1 MGIIIKFILRNIWE
15 KKFRTFLILF
25 AITLSTALFF
35 ASISLSGT
43 LEKTFLERIKKY
55 IGTADIVIHPN
66 RHSPD
71 WAFLT
76 DNAYKFADR
85 LEYAVGSV
93 EMSGIYKKK
102 DETVNI
108 DLKGFNP
115 DELNLLNPFVLR
127 QEFELEPFIGKKIII
142 SSKTAE
148 QNGLQ
153 IGDNLEIELREVKHR
168 FRIVGIAEPYG
179 LFQEDGHTNTAV
191 APLSTMARIS
201 EIPGKISL
209 AYLKVK
215 DLSRIEETIGLL
227 SKEYRRYT
235 VREPFSKAEIR
246 RQTESV
252 TTPFIIMVFLV
263 LFISVFIIYSSFKVI
278 TRERLPVIGTFRSIG
293 ATRRTTDIVLF
304 AESLLYGFIGGV
316 GGCLL
321 GIGVLKLMAV
331 IMTPNWLSG
340 VKSSVRYNPWH
351 LGAAFILALV
361 LPFIGSC
368 LPIVKIS
375 RIPVKDII
383 LNTMEKPERKRS
395 FRWPAG
401 ILCLLTAII
410 PPFFAPK
417 EMALIINV
425 VAMLAAVA
433 ATVFL
438 VPYITAGFL
447 KVFESIYSSF
457 LGNEG
462 VLAAKNLRENKS
474 ILNNISLLA
483 IGISSLLLI
492 NTINFSVIKEIAN
505 FSKDG
510 TFEIWM
516 WHYQANRRFEAVLR
530 SIDGIKGVYGV
541 YVANQI
547 EIDDY
552 KDKISLIHGVNPY
565 RHLDY
570 WNLNIEGDRE
580 RVMQDLDNDRK
591 ILLAHILKD
600 KLGVEKGDFLT
611 LNLARGKRT
620 YQVIG
625 FFDSLMWGGN
635 YALVSSRF
643 LKLDMN
649 QKHYGTLFLQTS
661 KDPNLVAE
669 TLQKRFK
676 KARPWVRTMG
686 QINEEDLR
694 ANRQLFVIL
703 QGFSI
708 MTLIIG
714 VCGVFNNLVISFI
727 ERKRSLAMMRSVG
740 MSQKQ
745 TVKMILIESLTGGV
759 IGGSVG
765 ILTGTLLI
773 SIVPFLLKAINKV
786 VPIHYSLKE
795 YLISFGAGI
804 LITVA
809 ASVGPGLK
817 SSQINIIEAIKYE

>member
-1 MGIIIKFILRNIWE
+1 MGIIIKFVLRNIRE
-15 KKFRTFLILF
+15 QKFRTFLILF

-35 ASISLSGT
+35 ASVSLSGT
-43 LEKTFLERIKKY
+43 LEKTFMERIKKY

-76 DNAYKFADR
+76 DNALKYEDH
-85 LEYAVGSV
+85 LEYVVGSV
-93 EMSGIYKKK
+93 EMGGVYKKK

-108 DLKGFNP
+108 DLKGFNL
-115 DELNLLNPFVLR
+115 DELSLVNPFALK
-127 QEFELEPFIGKKIII
+127 QELELEPFIGKKIII

-148 QNGLQ
+148 QNGLK
-153 IGDNLEIELREVKHR
+153 IGDDIELELKEVKHR

-179 LFQEDGHTNTAV
+179 LFQEDGHSNTAV
-191 APLSTMARIS
+191 APLSTIARIS

-215 DLSRIEETIGLL
+215 DPSRIQETIGLL

-235 VREPFSKAEIR
+235 VREPFSKAEIK
-246 RQTESV
+246 RQTDSV
-252 TTPFIIMVFLV
+252 TIPFLIMVILV

-304 AESLLYGFIGGV
+304 AESLLYGFFGGIF
-316 GGCLL
+316 GCLL
-321 GIGVLKLMAV
+321 GIGILKLMAV
-331 IMTPNWLSG
+331 VMTPNWLAG
-340 VKSSVRYNPWH
+340 VKSPVQFSPWH
-351 LGAAFILALV
+351 LLAAFALALV
-361 LPFIGSC
+361 LPLIGSF

-375 RIPVKDII
+375 KIPVKDII
-383 LNTMEKPERKRS
+383 LNTMEKPKRRKS
-395 FRWPAG
+395 YKWLAG
-401 ILCLLTAII
+401 IFCLLMAII
-410 PPFFAPK
+410 SPFLAPK
-417 EMALIINV
+417 EMALVINII
-425 VAMLAAVA
+425 AMLAAVSA
-433 ATVFL
+433 AVLL

-447 KVFESIYSSF
+447 KVCERIYSLL

-462 VLAAKNLRENKS
+462 VLAAKNLLDNKS

-492 NTINFSVIKEIAN
+492 NTINFSVIKELAN

-510 TFEIWM
+510 TFDIWM
-516 WHYQANRRFEAVLR
+516 WHYQANRRFEAILR
-530 SIDGIKGVYGV
+530 SIDGVKGVYGV
-541 YVANQI
+541 YVANEI
-547 EIDDY
+547 EIDGY
-552 KDKISLIHGVNPY
+552 KDKINLVHGINPY

-570 WNLNIEGDRE
+570 WNLNIEGDRKK
-580 RVMQDLDNDRK
+580 VMGDLDNDRR
-591 ILLAHILKD
+591 ILMAYILKD
-600 KLGVEKGDFLT
+600 KLGVEKGDLLT

-635 YALVSSRF
+635 YALVSNRF

-649 QKHYGTLFLQTS
+649 LQHYGTLFLQAS

-669 TLQKRFK
+669 TLKKRFK
-676 KARPWVRTMG
+676 KTRPWVRTMG
-686 QINEEDLR
+686 QINEEDLK
-694 ANRQLFVIL
+694 ANRQMFVIL
-703 QGFSI
+703 QGFSV

-714 VCGVFNNLVISFI
+714 VFGVFNNLVISFI

-740 MSQKQ
+740 MSKRQ
-745 TVKMILIESLTGGV
+745 TLKMILIESLTGGI

-765 ILTGTLLI
+765 VFTGTLLI
-773 SIVPFLLKAINKV
+773 SLVPFLLKAINKV

-809 ASVGPGLK
+809 ASISPGLK
-817 SSQINIIEAIKYE
+817 SSKMNIIEAIKYE

>member
-1 MGIIIKFILRNIWE
+1 MGIIFKFILRNIWE

-43 LEKTFLERIKKY
+43 LERTFMERIKKY

-76 DNAYKFADR
+76 DNAKRYADR

-93 EMSGIYKKK
+93 EMGGVYKNNH
-102 DETVNI
+102 ETVEI
-108 DLKGFNP
+108 DLKGFNL
-115 DELNLLNPFVLR
+115 DELNLLNPFFLKDKL
-127 QEFELEPFIGKKIII
+127 ELEPFSGKKIII

-191 APLSTMARIS
+191 APLATIARIS
-201 EIPGKISL
+201 GIPGKVSL

-215 DLSRIEETIGLL
+215 DPIRIQETIGLL

-235 VREPFSKAEIR
+235 VREPFSKAELKT
-246 RQTESV
+246 QTDSV
-252 TTPFIIMVFLV
+252 TIPFIVMVLMV

-293 ATRRTTDIVLF
+293 ATRRTANIVLF
-304 AESLLYGFIGGV
+304 AESLVYGFIGGV
-316 GGCLL
+316 SGCLL
-321 GIGVLKLMAV
+321 GLGILKLMAV
-331 IMTPNWLSG
+331 VMTPNWLAG
-340 VKSSVRYNPWH
+340 VKSSVQYSPGH
-351 LGAAFILALV
+351 LWAAFALALV
-361 LPFIGSC
+361 LPFVGSF
-368 LPIVKIS
+368 LPVVKIS

-395 FRWPAG
+395 FKWLAG
-401 ILCLLTAII
+401 IFCLLTAII

-417 EMALIINV
+417 ETALIINV
-425 VAMLAAVA
+425 ISMLAAVA

-438 VPYITAGFL
+438 VPYLTAGFL
-447 KVFESIYSSF
+447 KLFERIYRALF
-457 LGNEG
+457 GNEG
-462 VLAAKNLRENKS
+462 VLAAKNLRDNKS

-510 TFEIWM
+510 TFDIWM

-530 SIDGIKGVYGV
+530 SIDGVKGVYGV

-547 EIDDY
+547 EIDGY
-552 KDKISLIHGVNPY
+552 QDKISLIHGINPY
-565 RHLDY
+565 RHLDF

-580 RVMQDLDNDRK
+580 KVMGDLDNDRK
-591 ILLAHILKD
+591 ILVAYILKD
-600 KLGVEKGDFLT
+600 KLGVEKGDLLT

-620 YQVIG
+620 YQVVG
-625 FFDSLMWGGN
+625 FFDSLMCGGN

-643 LKLDMN
+643 LKLDMSL
-649 QKHYGTLFLQTS
+649 QHYGALFLQTS
-661 KDPNLVAE
+661 KDPNLVAA

-676 KARPWVRTMG
+676 KTRPWVRTMG
-686 QINEEDLR
+686 QISEEDLR
-694 ANRQLFVIL
+694 ANRQMFVIL

-740 MSQKQ
+740 MSKRQ
-745 TVKMILIESLTGGV
+745 TLKMILIESLTGGV

-765 ILTGTLLI
+765 IFSGTLLI
-773 SIVPFLLKAINKV
+773 SLAPFLLKAINKV

-795 YLISFGAGI
+795 YLISFSAGI
-804 LITVA
+804 LVTVA
-809 ASVGPGLK
+809 ASISPGLK
-817 SSQINIIEAIKYE
+817 SSQMNIIEAIKYE

>member
-1 MGIIIKFILRNIWE
+1 MRIIIKFILKNIWE

-25 AITLSTALFF
+25 SIILSVALFF

-43 LEKTFLERIKKY
+43 LEQTFMERIRKY
-55 IGTADIVIHPN
+55 VGSANLVVHPN

-71 WAFLT
+71 WAFLI
-76 DNAYKFADR
+76 DNAHKFADR
-85 LEYAVGSV
+85 LEYGVGSV
-93 EMSGIYKKK
+93 EMGGVYKKK

-108 DLKGFNP
+108 DLKGFNL

-127 QEFELEPFIGKKIII
+127 QESQLEPFTGKKIII
-142 SSKTAE
+142 SAKTAE
-148 QNGLQ
+148 QNDLK
-153 IGDNLEIELREVKHR
+153 IGDNIEIELREVKRH

-179 LFQEDGHTNTAV
+179 LFQEDGHSNTAV

-201 EIPGKISL
+201 EIPGKITL

-215 DLSRIEETIGLL
+215 DPSRIQETIGLL

-235 VREPFSKAEIR
+235 VREPFSIAEIK

-263 LFISVFIIYSSFKVI
+263 LFISVFIIFSSFKVI

-293 ATRRTTDIVLF
+293 ATRKTTDIILF
-304 AESLLYGFIGGV
+304 AESLLYGFIGGIF
-316 GGCLL
+316 GCLL
-321 GIGVLKLMAV
+321 GIGILKLMSV
-331 IMTPNWLSG
+331 VMTPNWLSS
-340 VKSSVRYNPWH
+340 VKSSVQFSPWH
-351 LGAAFILALV
+351 LLTAFALALI
-361 LPFIGSC
+361 LPFVSSF
-368 LPIVKIS
+368 LPIVNIS
-375 RIPVKDII
+375 KIPVKDII
-383 LNTMEKPERKRS
+383 LNTVEKLKRKRS
-395 FRWPAG
+395 FKWLAG
-401 ILCLLTAII
+401 IFCLMTATI
-410 PPFFAPK
+410 PPFFAPR
-417 EMALIINV
+417 EIALLVNV
-425 VAMLAAVA
+425 IAMLASVS

-438 VPYITAGFL
+438 VPYITSAFL
-447 KVFESIYSSF
+447 KVFEKVYSSF

-462 VLAAKNLRENKS
+462 VLAAKNLRDNKS

-510 TFEIWM
+510 TFDIWM

-530 SIDGIKGVYGV
+530 SIDGVKGVYGV

-547 EIDDY
+547 EADGY
-552 KDKISLIHGVNPY
+552 KDKINLVHGINPY

-580 RVMQDLDNDRK
+580 KVMRDLDNDRK
-591 ILLAHILKD
+591 VLVAYILKD
-600 KLGVEKGDFLT
+600 KLGVEKGDLLT

-625 FFDSLMWGGN
+625 FFDSLMWGGS
-635 YALVSSRF
+635 YALVSGRF

-649 QKHYGTLFLQTS
+649 LQHYGTLFIQTF

-669 TLQKRFK
+669 KLQKRFK
-676 KARPWVRTMG
+676 KTRPWIRTMR
-686 QINEEDLR
+686 QINEEDLQS
-694 ANRQLFVIL
+694 NRQLFVIL

-714 VCGVFNNLVISFI
+714 VFGVFNNLVISFI

-740 MSQKQ
+740 MSKRQ
-745 TVKMILIESLTGGV
+745 TLKMVLIESLTGGI

-765 ILTGTLLI
+765 IFTGTLLI
-773 SIVPFLLKAINKV
+773 SLVPFLLKAINKV

-804 LITVA
+804 IITVA
-809 ASVGPGLK
+809 ASISPGLK
-817 SSQINIIEAIKYE
+817 SSKMNIIEAIKYE